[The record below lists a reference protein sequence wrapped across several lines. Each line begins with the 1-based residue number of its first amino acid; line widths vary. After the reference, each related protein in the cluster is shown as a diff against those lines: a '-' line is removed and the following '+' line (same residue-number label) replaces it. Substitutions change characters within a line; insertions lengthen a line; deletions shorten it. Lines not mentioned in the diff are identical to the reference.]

1 MSNAC
6 RNQQIKT
13 ATKVAL
19 LSASYIAIGIA
30 CSTQVN
36 AQASQQATAA
46 QRDAA
51 QLPPIQVDAPKQQQ
65 RKRAERGRGG
75 ASTARRSAVA
85 RNTGEKP
92 EVPVADRPGGF
103 NSTAQLGAP
112 PPAYAGGQVAT
123 GGKVGLLGNRSVF
136 DTPYSVTNYTARQVQ
151 DTQANSVG
159 DIATAD
165 PSIKS
170 TAPRG
175 SFFDLLSIRGFTT
188 VTGDFLLDGLYGIL
202 PDQTYPAEFV
212 ERFEIFKG
220 PNVFLNGVTL
230 GGNIAGAVSV
240 VPKRATDDPI
250 TQITRSFASQSL
262 FGTHIDYGRRFGDQK
277 EWGVRVNGVFKDGDS
292 VVNDQEHRVGAA
304 QLSTDYRGDRFRASL
319 DVGYQNQHDTR
330 ALSSTTISP
339 LLTRV
344 PAAPRG
350 DSNFVPPWIYINNE
364 YVYGLARAEYDLL
377 NNVTLF
383 AAAGGSHK
391 NFDTLQFNP
400 LTVTNLAGNY
410 IGAPARLISPV
421 TTFSTEAG
429 IRTNFQTGPV
439 THKLVIVGDY
449 VDQSKPQ
456 DAFVAASVPGNIYQ
470 PNNAPPPVF
479 GPKVISRVTY
489 TQLPSVAVADTLSV
503 LDDHLQLTVGARNQR
518 IAAQQFD
525 FLKSVQTAKYDKE
538 RTSPSVGLVIKPVD
552 HLSLYANY
560 IEAFTQGPVA
570 PAAGVTNPSEVLPP
584 TVSTSKEVG
593 AKYDFGRVG
602 MTLAFFE
609 IEQPQAFTDPVTNVF
624 GLNGKQRNRGIEYF
638 MFGELSPG
646 LRAIGGVTFI
656 DGKQVATLGG
666 VNDGKTAIGVPA
678 TSVSMGLDYEIP
690 GAPGLAVNGRVIYTS
705 PQYVTANN
713 VQQIPDWTR
722 LDLGARYTFMWD
734 KTRMTARF
742 NVENVTGQAY
752 WATAS
757 NGVLSLGAPRTY
769 LASLTV
775 DLTPAPVPGQVQ
787 RPMWVK

>member
-1 MSNAC
+1 M
-6 RNQQIKT
+6 
-13 ATKVAL
+13 L
-19 LSASYIAIGIA
+19 LSASYLAIGIA

-46 QRDAA
+46 QSNTS
-51 QLPPIQVDAPKQQQ
+51 QLPPIQIDSPRRHQA
-65 RKRAERGRGG
+65 RRAERSRGG
-75 ASTARRSAVA
+75 SSTARRSAVA
-85 RNTGEKP
+85 RNTDEKP

-136 DTPYSVTNYTARQVQ
+136 DTPFSVTNYTARQVQ
-151 DTQANSVG
+151 ETQANSLG
-159 DIATAD
+159 DVAIAD

-175 SFFDLLSIRGFTT
+175 SFFDVLSIRGFTT
-188 VTGDFLLDGLYGIL
+188 VTGDFLFDGIYGIL

-220 PNVFLNGVTL
+220 PNVFLNGITL
-230 GGNIAGAVSV
+230 GGSIAGAVNV

-250 TQITRSFASQSL
+250 TQITGSFASQSL
-262 FGTHIDYGRRFGDQK
+262 FGTHIDYGRRFGDRN
-277 EWGVRVNGVFKDGDS
+277 EWGIRANAVFKDGDS

-330 ALSSTTISP
+330 ALSGTTISP

-344 PAAPRG
+344 PAAPSAG
-350 DSNFVPPWIYINNE
+350 SNFVPPWIYINNE
-364 YVYGLARAEYDLL
+364 NVYGLARAEYDLA

-383 AAAGGSHK
+383 AAAGGSRR
-391 NFDTLQFNP
+391 NFDTVQFSP

-410 IGAPARLISPV
+410 IGAPAHLISPV
-421 TTFSTEAG
+421 TTYSTEAG

-456 DAFVAASVPGNIYQ
+456 DAFVAATVPGNIYQ
-470 PNNAPPPVF
+470 SNNAPPPVF
-479 GPKVISRVTY
+479 GPKALSRATY
-489 TQLPSVAVADTLSV
+489 TQLPSVAVADTLSI
-503 LDDHLQLTVGARNQR
+503 LDDHLQLIVGARNQR
-518 IAAQQFD
+518 IEAQQFD
-525 FLKSVQTAKYDKE
+525 FLKSIQTASYDKE
-538 RTSPSVGLVIKPVD
+538 RTSPSVGLVVKPID

-570 PAAGVTNPSEVLPP
+570 PAAGVANPSEVLPP

-593 AKYDFGRVG
+593 AKYDFGRLG

-609 IEQPQAFTDPVTNVF
+609 IEQPQAFTDPITNIF

-638 MFGELSPG
+638 MFGELAPG

-656 DGKQVATLGG
+656 DGKQVATPGG

-690 GAPGLAVNGRVIYTS
+690 RVSGLAVNGRVIYTS
-705 PQYVTANN
+705 SQYVTANN
-713 VQQIPDWTR
+713 VQQIPEWTR

-742 NVENVTGQAY
+742 NVENVAGQSY

-787 RPMWVK
+787 RPTWVK